1 MNNNNNKEDEEL
13 KEKLHTYVESI
24 MQGKDVSDVG
34 LDKDIEEAANKASS
48 TIIQM
53 LTGVVSTIN
62 LFLSPLVIT
71 IMWGWFLVPL
81 GVPVIGYL
89 TALGVSML
97 LGLLFD
103 DSSYSILITKATPI
117 ENLRVSLTRFTIV
130 VTTLIFGFII
140 SLFI

>member
-1 MNNNNNKEDEEL
+1 MNDNNKEDEEV
-13 KEKLHTYVESI
+13 KEKLHTYIESI

>member
-1 MNNNNNKEDEEL
+1 MNNNNKEDEEL

-24 MQGKDVSDVG
+24 MQGKDGSDVG

-48 TIIQM
+48 TVIQT

-89 TALGVSML
+89 TALGVSL
-97 LGLLFD
+97 LIGLFFD
-103 DSSYSILITKATPI
+103 DSSASILITRATPI